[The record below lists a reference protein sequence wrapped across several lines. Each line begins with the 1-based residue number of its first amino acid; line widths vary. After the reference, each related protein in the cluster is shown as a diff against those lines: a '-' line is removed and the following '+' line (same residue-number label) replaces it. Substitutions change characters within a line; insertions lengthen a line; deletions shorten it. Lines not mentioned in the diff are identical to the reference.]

1 MEQQILCQCCPRRCS
16 VIRPKSCT
24 PGTTMGACG
33 VGLLPLLAR
42 AAAHF
47 GEEPCISGTKGSG
60 AVFFSGC
67 SLKCVFCQNMVISQ
81 GFLGQEVTVTRLRE
95 IFERLAAEG
104 VHNINLV
111 NPTHF
116 ALAIGE
122 ALSEPLPVPVVYN
135 TGGYD
140 RVETLR
146 ELEGKVQVYLP
157 DMKYMDETLG
167 SRYSMVGN
175 YPAVADAA
183 IKEMFRQVGPYK
195 LDADGIMQSGLLIR
209 HLVLPGAQ
217 ENTRRVIDW
226 LVANFKPGE
235 VKFSLM
241 GQYTPCGNL
250 RRYPELLS
258 LLSCAEYREAA
269 EYLAEKG
276 WDDGYL
282 QEPDA
287 SGTDAIPPFDFTGV

>member
-16 VIRPKSCT
+16 VMREQSQT
-24 PGTTMGACG
+24 PGTALGACG
-33 VGLLPLLAR
+33 VGLLPMVAR

-47 GEEPCISGTKGSG
+47 GEEPCISGVRGSG

-67 SLKCVFCQNMVISQ
+67 SLKCVFCQNMVISRDC
-81 GFLGQEVTVTRLRE
+81 FGQEISVAHLRE

-116 ALAIGE
+116 AAGIDE

-146 ELEGKVQVYLP
+146 QLDGKVQVYLP
-157 DMKYMDETLG
+157 DMKYMDAALG

-175 YPAVADAA
+175 YPEMAAAA
-183 IKEMFRQVGPYK
+183 IKEMFRQRGPYR
-195 LDADGIMQSGLLIR
+195 LDGDGIMQSGVLIR

-226 LVANFKPGE
+226 LVENFRPGE

-250 RRYPELLS
+250 RRYPELLAP
-258 LLSCAEYREAA
+258 LSNAEYQEAA
-269 EYLAEKG
+269 DYLAERG

-282 QEPDA
+282 QEPEA
-287 SGTDAIPPFDFTGV
+287 SGVDEIPAFDLTGV